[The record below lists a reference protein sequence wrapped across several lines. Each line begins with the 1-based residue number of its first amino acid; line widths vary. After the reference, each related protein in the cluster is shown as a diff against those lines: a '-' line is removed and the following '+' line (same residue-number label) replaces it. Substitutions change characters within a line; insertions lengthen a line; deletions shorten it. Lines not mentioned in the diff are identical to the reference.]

1 MSAVSSSDWGIPPFS
16 LVAMSLARCRW
27 QQQTRSLAWSFCSS
41 TFGDTQC
48 YGGSAELVSPLVFCE
63 SAEAYAKHAWGTIGV
78 TIGEASC
85 VTKWTPRNSTVR
97 NSDGLMIM
105 CCAREWRRRWQGGCS
120 LCKWDSVEGLAD
132 DHVLVPAEVDDLVVH
147 CYGQCVSLFEISAT
161 PLRCSIDL
169 DKL

>member
-1 MSAVSSSDWGIPPFS
+1 MEAQRNWCHHMFFANQLKHSQKNAWG
-16 LVAMSLARCRW
+16 
-27 QQQTRSLAWSFCSS
+27 
-41 TFGDTQC
+41 TFGVTI
-48 YGGSAELVSPLVFCE
+48 G
-63 SAEAYAKHAWGTIGV
+63 GTIGV